1 MRQPVWKTYKLYI
14 GGKFPRTESGRYEA
28 VRDADGALV
37 ANMSRASRKDFR
49 NAVVAARSALTGW
62 SGGTAY
68 LRGQILYRAAEM
80 LEGRAAQFVDELQ
93 RLGLSR
99 AEAQSDV
106 ERAGDLLVNYAGW
119 TDKFQALFGSVNP
132 VGGPHFCFSSPEPT
146 GVVAVLTP
154 RRIGLA
160 PFIEA
165 IAPVIAG
172 GNTCVAIVPIE
183 ASVAPISFA
192 EALHTS
198 DLPAGVV
205 NVLSGHRSE
214 LLPHAASH
222 MDVNALAV
230 WEADGDE
237 RRLAEQLGAENLKR
251 CFFFT
256 PAAQDEVTGNP
267 ALLMRFQETKTTWH
281 PVGT

>member
-28 VRDADGALV
+28 LRDGDGALV

-49 NAVVAARSALTGW
+49 NAVVAARAAFAGW

-93 RLGLSR
+93 RQGLSR
-99 AEAQSDV
+99 AEAQNDV
-106 ERAGDLLVNYAGW
+106 ERAGDLLVSYAGW
-119 TDKFQALFGSVNP
+119 TDKYQALFGSVNP
-132 VGGPHFCFSSPEPT
+132 VAGPHFCFSTPEPT
-146 GVVAVLTP
+146 GVVGVLTP
-154 RRIGLA
+154 PRLGLA

-172 GNTCVAIVPIE
+172 GNSCVAIVPIE
-183 ASVAPISFA
+183 TSLAPISFA

-198 DLPAGVV
+198 DLPGGVV

-214 LLPHAASH
+214 LLSHVASH
-222 MDVNALAV
+222 MDVNAIAV
-230 WEADGDE
+230 WEADSDE
-237 RRLAEQLGAENLKR
+237 RRLAEELGADNLKR
-251 CFFFT
+251 CFFPSF
-256 PAAQDEVTGNP
+256 AVEREESVSP